1 MTSRPE
7 GRHGRRSPRPPG
19 RGGPL
24 MIQTEPRLLLLAVL
38 LVLLALDAA
47 AHPGRTAA
55 DGCHYCRSNCD
66 RWNVKADERH
76 CHGDG
81 SSSTSTTTGTQTEPQ
96 PTSCPASTGTWRGIR
111 VAPECRCTP
120 YDRDD
125 YHYPA
130 SVEARIADRLGGM
143 FSPYDL
149 TQFESLR
156 ESDIEHIIAVSEA
169 HDSGLCAAS
178 AAVRARFASDLD
190 NLTLATPE
198 LNRYRKRDHD
208 AAEWLP
214 ARNRCWFA
222 ATIVAVRR
230 EYDLTIDRREAAAL
244 DAVLK
249 GCDA

>member
-1 MTSRPE
+1 MVPLQMIHAPT
-7 GRHGRRSPRPPG
+7 RR
-19 RGGPL
+19 
-24 MIQTEPRLLLLAVL
+24 LLAVL

-55 DGCHYCRSNCD
+55 DDCHYCRTNCD
-66 RWNVKADERH
+66 RWNVEADKRH
-76 CHGDG
+76 CHGGG
-81 SSSTSTTTGTQTEPQ
+81 SSPTTSTPRTQPQ
-96 PTSCPASTGTWRGIR
+96 QPAACPASTGTWRGIR

-125 YHYPA
+125 YPYPQ

-143 FSPYDL
+143 FSPYDG
-149 TQFESLR
+149 TRFESLR
-156 ESDIEHIIAVSEA
+156 ESDIEHVIAVSEA
-169 HDSGLCAAS
+169 HDSGLCADS
-178 AAVRARFASDLD
+178 AAVRRRFASDLD
-190 NLTLATPE
+190 NLTLATPD

-214 ARNRCWFA
+214 EHNRCWFA

-230 EYDLTIDRREAAAL
+230 EYGLTIDRREAAAL

-249 GCDA
+249 GCDD

>member
-1 MTSRPE
+1 MV
-7 GRHGRRSPRPPG
+7 
-19 RGGPL
+19 PL
-24 MIQTEPRLLLLAVL
+24 QMIRATTCRLLAVL

-47 AHPGRTAA
+47 GHPGGTAA
-55 DGCHYCRSNCD
+55 DGCHYCRTNCD
-66 RWNVKADERH
+66 RWNVEADERH
-76 CHGDG
+76 CHGGG
-81 SSSTSTTTGTQTEPQ
+81 SSPPTTGTQ
-96 PTSCPASTGTWRGIR
+96 PTACPASTGTWRGIR
-111 VAPECRCTP
+111 VAPECQCTP

-125 YHYPA
+125 YPYPQ

-143 FSPYDL
+143 FSPYDG
-149 TQFESLR
+149 TRFSNLR

-178 AAVRARFASDLD
+178 AAVRRRFASDLD
-190 NLTLATPE
+190 NLTLATPD

-214 ARNRCWFA
+214 ERNRCWFA

-230 EYDLTIDRREAAAL
+230 EYDLTIDRSEAAAL

-249 GCDA
+249 GCDDS

>member
-1 MTSRPE
+1 MIHAT
-7 GRHGRRSPRPPG
+7 PRY
-19 RGGPL
+19 
-24 MIQTEPRLLLLAVL
+24 LLSAAA
-38 LVLLALDAA
+38 LVLLLVTAEVA

-55 DGCHYCRSNCD
+55 DGCHFCRSNCD
-66 RWNVKADERH
+66 RWNVEADERH
-76 CHGDG
+76 CHGGG
-81 SSSTSTTTGTQTEPQ
+81 SSPTTSTTQTQTPQ
-96 PTSCPASTGTWRGIR
+96 PTACPASTGTWRGIR

-125 YHYPA
+125 YPYPQ

-143 FSPYDL
+143 FSPYDG
-149 TQFESLR
+149 TRFSNLR

-178 AAVRARFASDLD
+178 AAVRRRFSSDPD
-190 NLTLATPE
+190 NLTLATPR
-198 LNRYRKRDHD
+198 LNRNEKGARD

-230 EYDLTIDRREAAAL
+230 EYGLTIDRRETAAL
-244 DAVLK
+244 DAVLRE
-249 GCDA
+249 CDTDG